1 MSTRPQSFG
10 TRLIG
15 QTENALGAILDRQ
28 LAGTGLTAH
37 DWVALTVSV
46 TSGPDLERDT
56 VAARIAG
63 ALKCDA
69 ARAGEHLDR
78 LADAGL
84 LVQSEPEGSRLRVSP
99 VGSRVFEQV
108 HGEIVRITERLWSD
122 LPAADVDATAR
133 VLSTVLERANG
144 ELEPRA

>member
-15 QTENALGAILDRQ
+15 QTENGLGAILDRQ
-28 LAGTGLTAH
+28 PAGTALTAH
-37 DWVALTVSV
+37 DWGALTVSV
-46 TSGPDLERDT
+46 TSGPELERDT

-69 ARAGEHLDR
+69 ACAGEHLDR
-78 LADAGL
+78 LVDAGL
-84 LVQSEPEGSRLRVSP
+84 LVQSDPEGSRLRVSP
-99 VGSRVFEQV
+99 AASRLFEQV
-108 HGEIVRITERLWSD
+108 RGEIAGITERLWSD
-122 LPAADVDATAR
+122 LPAADVDAAAR

-144 ELEPRA
+144 ELGAWA